1 MSMGGSQRVGYDRSD
16 WSGMHAYK
24 RQEEYTF
31 LEFESQA
38 CLYNLI
44 FQKTMIME
52 DDIEKQKKRKNW
64 EILKHTGR

>member
-1 MSMGGSQRVGYDRSD
+1 
-16 WSGMHAYK
+16 MHAYK

-44 FQKTMIME
+44 FQKKMIME
-52 DDIEKQKKRKNW
+52 DDIEKQKKRKN
-64 EILKHTGR
+64 